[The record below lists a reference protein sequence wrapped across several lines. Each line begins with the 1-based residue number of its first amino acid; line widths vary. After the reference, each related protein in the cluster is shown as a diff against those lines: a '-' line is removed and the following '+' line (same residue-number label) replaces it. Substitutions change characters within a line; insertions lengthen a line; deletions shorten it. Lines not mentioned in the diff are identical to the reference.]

1 MSKKKEKGLNPE
13 LEAAISKMLKEVMID
28 PTATI
33 TDKTKVIDRALKLEA
48 IKMKMSDDEW
58 GTGFMMDEDDKDIG

>member
-1 MSKKKEKGLNPE
+1 VIKKVKEKGINPE
-13 LEAAISKMLKEVMID
+13 LEKAINTMLAAVMVD

-48 IKMKMSDDEW
+48 IKMKMQDDEW
-58 GTGFMMDEDDKDIG
+58 GSGFGLGDEDE